1 MASNEGPA
9 NNAGNEAGAN
19 RLPAV
24 APTTPASNNRAT
36 NGGPDSGMTIPGSGS
51 DIDIHSGVTSASRP
65 SVLPGMLRVQDE
77 HQDMTIDLE
86 TGVATYRPLLN
97 RDRHRDRLCDLPH
110 LVDRQDVESQR
121 ILYAFL
127 LLAGPGDW
135 GNTVQLYNYLFHRT
149 SDVVTHDGQLVTPAL
164 LIPAMATEASIKA
177 MLEEQDLYPTDKEGL
192 FEYMDELTAL
202 NKPFIGQGRQQGMRY
217 ELDEVID
224 MLRDWIEEAGIQIVR
239 NPGIVQGGTQL
250 T

>member
-24 APTTPASNNRAT
+24 PPTSPASDSRVTNGRPDNAPTTS
-36 NGGPDSGMTIPGSGS
+36 SSES
-51 DIDIHSGVTSASRP
+51 DINTNSEPTSASHRP
-65 SVLPGMLRVQDE
+65 LLPGFLNVQDE
-77 HQDMTIDLE
+77 HQDMTIDLQ
-86 TGVATYRPLLN
+86 TGVATYQPLTG
-97 RDRHRDRLCDLPH
+97 RDRHRDPLCDLPH
-110 LVDRQDVESQR
+110 LVDRQDIESQR

-149 SDVVTHDGQLVTPAL
+149 SDVVTHDGQLVTPAPP
-164 LIPAMATEASIKA
+164 IPAMATEASIKA
-177 MLEEQDLYPTDKEGL
+177 MLEQQDLYPIDKEGL
-192 FEYMDELTAL
+192 FEYMDKLTAL

-224 MLRDWIEEAGIQIVR
+224 MLRDWIEEAGVLIVR
-239 NPGIVQGGTQL
+239 NPGVVQGGTR
-250 T
+250 

>member
-24 APTTPASNNRAT
+24 PPTTPASNNRAT
-36 NGGPDSGMTIPGSGS
+36 NGRPDSGMAIPGPAS

-65 SVLPGMLRVQDE
+65 SILPEILRVQDE
-77 HQDMTIDLE
+77 HQDMTIDLQ
-86 TGVATYRPLLN
+86 TGVTTYRPLLN
-97 RDRHRDRLCDLPH
+97 RDRHRDPLCDLPH
-110 LVDRQDVESQR
+110 LVDRQDIESQR

-149 SDVVTHDGQLVTPAL
+149 SDVFTHDGQLVTPAPP
-164 LIPAMATEASIKA
+164 IPAMATEASIKA
-177 MLEEQDLYPTDKEGL
+177 MLEEQDLYPIDKEGL

-217 ELDEVID
+217 ELDEVIG
-224 MLRDWIEEAGIQIVR
+224 MLRDWIEEAGVLIVR
-239 NPGIVQGGTQL
+239 NPGVVQGGTR
-250 T
+250 